1 MNEEKEEL
9 KKQVEKL
16 QAQVTLSNAQLKAFK
31 DEEKAKEALRQ
42 QKRKA
47 KTSADRYL
55 VEPHPEHLCGAYPYA
70 YPPMP
75 PMMPHHG
82 FEDWSQIRYPP
93 PPTTME
99 HPPPHPNS
107 RLFHLS
113 QLTSDYRK
121 TRGHVLC
128 VARASAIQ
136 EAEMDGQLVLRPQPE
151 LFPDW
156 GGSIQKASIWA
167 SPLE

>member
-1 MNEEKEEL
+1 MKIFEEDFQRERSDRERMNEEKEEL

-31 DEEKAKEALRQ
+31 DEEKAREANRQ

-47 KTSADRYL
+47 KASGERYH

-75 PMMPHHG
+75 AMVPHHG

-93 PPTTME
+93 PLWPWSTRPHSPTPASSICRNTPGVYPVE
-99 HPPPHPNS
+99 G
-107 RLFHLS
+107 FEI
-113 QLTSDYRK
+113 QI
-121 TRGHVLC
+121 
-128 VARASAIQ
+128 RA
-136 EAEMDGQLVLRPQPE
+136 P
-151 LFPDW
+151 
-156 GGSIQKASIWA
+156 K
-167 SPLE
+167 